1 MIKIQQATSL
11 IRNEFP
17 PRPLSFTRYPQS
29 TPPVSKFVVYKIPV
43 QGPPPPQTLLYS
55 GSLIVHVAIQPSLTY
70 LPSQRSTWPS
80 MKTW

>member
-43 QGPPPPQTLLYS
+43 QGRSTTTYSTVQRLLNCS
-55 GSLIVHVAIQPSLTY
+55 RSDTTLTY
-70 LPSQRSTWPS
+70 IPT
-80 MKTW
+80 